1 MTLIRY
7 KVTVDFESNDGE
19 QFSKTIIRHF
29 PTSKD
34 VQRYAA
40 GFADGLAIGCDGVVL
55 TTNTY
60 LIS

>member
-1 MTLIRY
+1 MTLTRY

-19 QFSKTIIRHF
+19 QFSKTIIRDF
-29 PTSKD
+29 PTNKD

-40 GFADGLAIGCDGVVL
+40 GFADGLAVGCDGAVL

-60 LIS
+60 VIS

>member
-1 MTLIRY
+1 MTLIKY

-19 QFSKTIIRHF
+19 QFNKTIIRHF

-40 GFADGLAIGCDGVVL
+40 GFADGLAVGCDGVVL
-55 TTNTY
+55 SCVTIPVN
-60 LIS
+60 

>member
-1 MTLIRY
+1 MTLTRY

-19 QFSKTIIRHF
+19 QFSKTIVRHF

-40 GFADGLAIGCDGVVL
+40 GFADGLAVGCDGVVL
-55 TTNTY
+55 SCVT
-60 LIS
+60 IPVS

>member
-19 QFSKTIIRHF
+19 QFNKTIIRHF

>member
-1 MTLIRY
+1 MTLTKY

-40 GFADGLAIGCDGVVL
+40 GFADGLAIGCDGAVL
-55 TTNTY
+55 SCTTLPVN
-60 LIS
+60 

>member
-1 MTLIRY
+1 MTLTRY

-19 QFSKTIIRHF
+19 QFSKTIVRHF

>member
-1 MTLIRY
+1 MTLTKY

-19 QFSKTIIRHF
+19 QFSETIIRHF

-40 GFADGLAIGCDGVVL
+40 GFADGLAVGCNGAVL
-55 TTNTY
+55 SCTTLPVN
-60 LIS
+60 

>member
-1 MTLIRY
+1 MTLTKY

-19 QFSKTIIRHF
+19 QFSKTIIRYF

>member
-1 MTLIRY
+1 MTLTKY